1 MMGGMTDSAPSM
13 FSGRLLIGASG
24 SGGVAFLPMFLTAL
38 RAEFAGTVTVLM
50 THTATSF
57 LPASTMALF
66 ADRVVTGDE
75 PASWARDNHVSLAD
89 GHDMFVVLP
98 ATANLLS
105 AVAGGAAPNLLAA
118 TVLESASPV
127 VFFPLMSGPMWAKP
141 AVRRNVERLRAD
153 GHEVVEPGVGPR
165 YDVSLGRFV
174 TGPTPPAPPQ
184 FLARVRRG
192 MRPA

>member
-1 MMGGMTDSAPSM
+1 MMGGMTDTAPST

-24 SGGVAFLPMFLTAL
+24 SGGVAFLPMFISAL
-38 RAEFAGTVTVLM
+38 RAEFTGTVTVLM

-57 LPASTMALF
+57 LPASTVALF

-89 GHDMFVVLP
+89 GHDLFVVLP

-105 AVAGGAAPNLLAA
+105 AVACGAAPNLLAA
-118 TVLESASPV
+118 TVLEATAPV
-127 VFFPLMSGPMWAKP
+127 VFFPTMSGPMWAKP
-141 AVRRNVERLRAD
+141 SVQRNVEQLRAD

-174 TGPTPPAPPQ
+174 TGPTPPAPPR
-184 FLARVRRG
+184 FTALVRAG
-192 MRPA
+192 MPPA